1 MTSLR
6 NYGLELIVVVVN
18 HGMGRK
24 IAKYAKSLGTSG
36 STVCYGKGTLK
47 PNKLLE
53 FFDLGQVEKEI
64 ILIINDSFST
74 KTVLEG
80 LNKKYKF
87 FKPSRGIAFSIP
99 VKQLL
104 GSNYIESKPID
115 KEVKNYM
122 YNAIFTIVNKGKSED
137 VIEAA
142 RLAGANGGTIINAR
156 GSGHNEN
163 EKIFNL
169 EITPEKEVIFI
180 LCNKDITDKV
190 ADSIKDKLNIDEPGN
205 GIIFIQ
211 DVSNAYGLFG
221 QKE

>member
-1 MTSLR
+1 MTSLS
-6 NYGLELIVVVVN
+6 NYGLELIVIVVN

-24 IAKYAKSLGTSG
+24 IAKYAKSLGISG
-36 STVCYGKGTLK
+36 STVCYGNGTVK
-47 PNKLLE
+47 SNKLLE

-74 KTVLEG
+74 KTILEA
-80 LNKKYKF
+80 LNIKYKF
-87 FKPSRGIAFSIP
+87 SKPNHGIAFSIP
-99 VKQLL
+99 VKQLI
-104 GSNYIESKPID
+104 GSNHIESKPID
-115 KEVKNYM
+115 KEVRNIM

-169 EITPEKEVIFI
+169 EITPEKEIIFI
-180 LCNKDITDKV
+180 LCNKDITEKV

-211 DVSNAYGLFG
+211 DVNNAYGLFE